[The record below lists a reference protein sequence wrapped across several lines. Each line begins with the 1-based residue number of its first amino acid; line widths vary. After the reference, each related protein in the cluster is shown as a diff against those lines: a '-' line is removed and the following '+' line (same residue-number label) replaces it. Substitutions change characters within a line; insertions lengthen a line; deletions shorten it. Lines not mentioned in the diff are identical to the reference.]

1 MYQREKDHKIPK
13 GQCVSARKNIIA
25 KCFSAML
32 RILDNDPNIA
42 VEIPELDNDVGIISV
57 RMFNPDFYEF
67 ASGRRAPLAVTLDG
81 SPISTTRANAKTMRD

>member
-1 MYQREKDHKIPK
+1 MCEHQKKDY
-13 GQCVSARKNIIA
+13 CEM
-25 KCFSAML
+25 FSAML

-42 VEIPELDNDVGIISV
+42 VEIPELDDDVGIISV